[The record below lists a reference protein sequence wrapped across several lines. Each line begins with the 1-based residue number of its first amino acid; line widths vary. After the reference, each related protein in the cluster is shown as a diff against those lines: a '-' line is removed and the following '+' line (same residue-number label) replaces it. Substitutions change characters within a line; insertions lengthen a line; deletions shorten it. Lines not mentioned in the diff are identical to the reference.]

1 MTYRVRFT
9 QEAEADLVR
18 LYEFILDRDAADWAL
33 AERAL
38 ETIRAGI
45 ATLERLPFTC
55 RKATAD
61 SPFLRELVIPFGAA
75 GYVALF
81 EIDDAQTVTVLAL
94 RHQREIEY
102 H

>member
-38 ETIRAGI
+38 RVSGHEEQTDASWTKDGVTWR
-45 ATLERLPFTC
+45 TKYSE
-55 RKATAD
+55 AD
-61 SPFLRELVIPFGAA
+61 DPARWCVQMWSEHHTPGPDG
-75 GYVALF
+75 G
-81 EIDDAQTVTVLAL
+81 
-94 RHQREIEY
+94 
-102 H
+102 

>member
-45 ATLERLPFTC
+45 ATLERLVRDT
-55 RKATAD
+55 RVHQILEGTNEIM
-61 SPFLRELVIPFGAA
+61 RVIIARRMLDG
-75 GYVALF
+75 
-81 EIDDAQTVTVLAL
+81 DAPDVI
-94 RHQREIEY
+94 R
-102 H
+102 

>member
-61 SPFLRELVIPFGAA
+61 SPFFA
-75 GYVALF
+75 GVGHPVWSGRLCR
-81 EIDDAQTVTVLAL
+81 TV
-94 RHQREIEY
+94 
-102 H
+102 